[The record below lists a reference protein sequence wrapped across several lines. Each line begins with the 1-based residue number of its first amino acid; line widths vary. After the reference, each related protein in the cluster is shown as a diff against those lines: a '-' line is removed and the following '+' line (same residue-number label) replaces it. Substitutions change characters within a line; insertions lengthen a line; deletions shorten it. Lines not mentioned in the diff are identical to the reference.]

1 VQLLNPLNN
10 YASQDHGEPEGV
22 ESDENVEKMFKI
34 VLSEPKPEGLKISS
48 KNVCIITILQ
58 QSDSNKG
65 IMREKALLEYFFEQ

>member
-1 VQLLNPLNN
+1 MQLLNPLNN